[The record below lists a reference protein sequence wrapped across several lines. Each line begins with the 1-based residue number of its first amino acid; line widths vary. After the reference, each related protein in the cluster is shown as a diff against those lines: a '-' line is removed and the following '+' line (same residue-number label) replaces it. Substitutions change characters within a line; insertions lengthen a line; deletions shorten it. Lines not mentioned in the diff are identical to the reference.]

1 MDLPQQQ
8 PKYKTQTPPNNNNN
22 NNNTNTNTP
31 SPLSNTVD
39 GNSPTPGHGR
49 VKVQE
54 MTEQIQLTQ
63 LTIDEST
70 GHFLQEL
77 MTEISTKKHQHNL
90 AGSYYKKMNLLVSF
104 PQLL

>member
-8 PKYKTQTPPNNNNN
+8 PNTTTPPNT
-22 NNNTNTNTP
+22 NNNTNTP
-31 SPLSNTVD
+31 PPLSNTVD
-39 GNSPTPGHGR
+39 GNSPPPARGR

-54 MTEQIQLTQ
+54 MTQQIQLTQ
-63 LTIDEST
+63 LTVDEST

-90 AGSYYKKMNLLVSF
+90 AGSYYKKNESACVFSF
-104 PQLL
+104 DYHNRSQ